1 MKFSRITNVRW
12 TDGDKKQITCDVF
25 FDDLG
30 QTHTYNASPD
40 DPVEHG
46 RKIFEEAR
54 KLLTA
59 NTPVFSRPV
68 RAQVFSKKKLFEAMS
83 DAEYD
88 TWEQIER
95 QQNKRKARM
104 FREATELNDQDASFK
119 ELLAVMTQAYGSPR
133 TVALLAAAAV

>member
-12 TDGDKKQITCDVF
+12 TDEDKKQIICDVF

-30 QTHTYNASPD
+30 QTHTYNASPT

-54 KLLTA
+54 KLVTA
-59 NTPVFSRPV
+59 NTPVFAREAPV
-68 RAQVFSKKKLFEAMS
+68 RRFSKKKLFESMT

-104 FREATELNDQDASFK
+104 FREASELNDSDPAFK
-119 ELLAVMTQAYGSPR
+119 ELLGVMTQAFGSAR
-133 TVALLAAAAV
+133 TVALLATAAI